1 MKKTF
6 ALLLAL
12 CLLLTAVPAFAAPT
26 RDNKA
31 AEITV
36 DDNLTYLTELIV
48 NAAILQGM
56 PAAPGAAPVFPELAK
71 DETPSDLLVSC
82 ALAWGINA
90 GYLAYDS
97 ETVELTTLPL
107 TADQAK
113 ELYQQVFT
121 NTACP

>member
-56 PAAPGAAPVFPELAK
+56 PAAESLSLSKSTF
-71 DETPSDLLVSC
+71 TSVSSISSGS
-82 ALAWGINA
+82 AQR
-90 GYLAYDS
+90 DS
-97 ETVELTTLPL
+97 ETILSYLS
-107 TADQAK
+107 
-113 ELYQQVFT
+113 
-121 NTACP
+121 